1 MFNKLRV
8 WNHKR
13 HARRHY
19 MAEINLLNKYNC
31 GVNMINTLTGGEITR
46 HQNGLRKHVAR
57 AKKLEAAPRASKTEI
72 FSNLLDIADVGSLL
86 WLLARG
92 IGRGIAW
99 VFKALAKHGD
109 DVI

>member
-1 MFNKLRV
+1 MFRKLRI

-19 MAEINLLNKYNC
+19 MAEIAMLNKYNC
-31 GVNMINTLTGGEITR
+31 GVEMINTLTAGEITR
-46 HQNGLRKHVAR
+46 HSNGLRKHVAR
-57 AKKLEAAPRASKTEI
+57 AKKLEAMPRASKTEI
-72 FSNLLDIADVGSLL
+72 ASDVLDFLDTYTLFWIV
-86 WLLARG
+86 RG